1 MFNSAPQYLPWLALT
16 GPLAVLSAGLV
27 SNAKAN
33 LTPGK
38 MASRCLWAAGAALA
52 VALAVAGAVIWF
64 GTLTTQTLGW
74 AGIGFA
80 VHLDALSAIMFV
92 LVSFI
97 GVVVLRFSRNY
108 LAGDPDQGRFF
119 KLLSLT
125 LAAVLTLIIS
135 GNLAQLIGAWLA
147 TSIGLGRLLLFY
159 GNRPAARLA
168 AKKKFLVSRIGDACL
183 LGAAILLFSAF
194 GTLEFTGMFAQ
205 AKAAA
210 NSGAT
215 SPGLEAAALLIVV
228 AALLKSAQLPVHG
241 WLIDVMETPTPVSA
255 LLHAGIINAGGFLV
269 LRLAD
274 IVVLSSPALET
285 LVVVGGATALFGSI
299 VMLTQSS
306 VKASLAYSTVA
317 QMGFMMLQC
326 GLGAFP
332 AALLHIVAHS
342 LYKAH
347 SFLSSGS
354 IIDLARASWTPSPSG
369 QPHPARLIVA
379 LVVMTGLTLVIG
391 WTFSATLVSKPGA
404 IVLGAILSMGL
415 VHLMAN
421 AIDERPNGF
430 VIAKAAVLGFGV
442 LTSYFILQIAVE
454 RLTSGSLPAI
464 QPLRGM
470 FDLAMIVLATL
481 SFGFVTVAQSM
492 AASHIETS
500 RWHALYV
507 HFSQGLY
514 LDTMAN
520 RLVLRLWPA
529 RPNANP
535 NPTLRRA

>member
-1 MFNSAPQYLPWLALT
+1 MLNFAPHFLPWLAFA
-16 GPLAVLSAGLV
+16 GPLAVLSMALV
-27 SNAKAN
+27 SDASAN
-33 LTPGK
+33 LKPGR
-38 MASRCLWAAGAALA
+38 MASRCLAAAFVALA
-52 VALAVAGAVIWF
+52 VALTAAAAVTWHGK
-64 GTLTTQTLGW
+64 LTSPTLGW
-74 AGIGFA
+74 AGVGLA

-119 KLLSLT
+119 KWLAIT

-135 GNLAQLIGAWLA
+135 GNLAQFILAWLA

-159 GNRPAARLA
+159 GNRPAAQLA
-168 AKKKFLVSRIGDACL
+168 AKKKFIVSRIGDVCL
-183 LGAAILLFSAF
+183 VSAAILLFSAF
-194 GTLEFTGMFAQ
+194 GTLEFAAMFAK
-205 AKAAA
+205 AKALAA
-210 NSGAT
+210 SGA
-215 SPGLEAAALLIVV
+215 SAPGLETAALLIVV

-255 LLHAGIINAGGFLV
+255 LLHAGIINAGGFLI

-274 IVVLSSPALET
+274 IVVLSGPALET
-285 LVVVGGATALFGSI
+285 LVVVGGATALFGSV

-369 QPHPARLIVA
+369 QPHPARLVVA
-379 LVVMTGLTLVIG
+379 LVAMTGLT
-391 WTFSATLVSKPGA
+391 WPSAGRSARRSRRSRAPSCWA
-404 IVLGAILSMGL
+404 RS
-415 VHLMAN
+415 
-421 AIDERPNGF
+421 
-430 VIAKAAVLGFGV
+430 
-442 LTSYFILQIAVE
+442 
-454 RLTSGSLPAI
+454 
-464 QPLRGM
+464 
-470 FDLAMIVLATL
+470 
-481 SFGFVTVAQSM
+481 
-492 AASHIETS
+492 S
-500 RWHALYV
+500 RWGW
-507 HFSQGLY
+507 S
-514 LDTMAN
+514 T
-520 RLVLRLWPA
+520 
-529 RPNANP
+529 
-535 NPTLRRA
+535 